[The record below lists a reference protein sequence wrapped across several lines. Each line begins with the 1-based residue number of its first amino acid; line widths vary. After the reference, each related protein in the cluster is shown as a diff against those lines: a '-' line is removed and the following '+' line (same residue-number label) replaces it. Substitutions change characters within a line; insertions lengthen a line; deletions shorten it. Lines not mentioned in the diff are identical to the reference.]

1 MTSFSQPAGKWT
13 DRPSAAS
20 AALWQGQSMFESLFE
35 RSADAIWLFDPA
47 AQGFVDCNQAAV
59 DLMRAGTKGRLLGA
73 RPEEL
78 SPEFQSDGTSSRE
91 KATQMAILS
100 ARHGG
105 YRFEWL
111 ARRLDGSRVPLE
123 VLSTPIPREGGN
135 LYVLV
140 SRDISERNKAEQKV
154 RDLNQSLE
162 ARIAERTA
170 ELAHSEAR
178 FRAMVEHAPEAIVV
192 FDGNTGK
199 FLFGNSHACR
209 LYGVKPQELTQL
221 TPADVSPE
229 FQACGRRSTELA
241 RQKMCEALAGGMAVF
256 EWLHRQPHGRVV
268 PTEVRLLRLPAEG
281 RNLLRASI
289 IDRTEDKRREQINL
303 AAREISESV
312 HTAEDLQ
319 SFYRHV
325 HEVIGGLMPAKNFYI
340 ALLEPE
346 AQMITFGYHVDER
359 TPHPAPRPLNTGL
372 TSVVLR
378 TGKPLLVGGE
388 AEKRKKKVQGGVV
401 IEGLEAAAYLEC
413 GDPAA
418 IWLGVPLLLK
428 GNPIGV
434 VAVQDYENE
443 LAYGEPEKQI
453 LTFVAGQ
460 IALAMERK
468 RVAEAQRKSEE
479 KFRALF
485 EASSQGIMLHDEKE
499 YLEVNPAAARILG
512 YSNQQDL
519 LGKHPRDTSPLY
531 QPNGERSDVL
541 AAQYIDECLSKRSA
555 RFEWTGRTAQGRDIP
570 LEVNLTRIEWS
581 GRYLIQAF
589 VTDITDRKNA
599 ERELLKALAREKKLG
614 ELKSNFVSMVSHE
627 FRTPLGIIQ
636 SSAEILRDYFDK
648 LPVPERQEQL
658 ASITKNTRRM
668 AEMME
673 NILVLGRL
681 DAGKMDCRPAPLDL
695 GMFCRRVVDEVQS
708 ATERRCPI
716 EVSMAP
722 CSLQCQADEGLLGHI
737 FTNLLS
743 NAVKYSEP
751 GKPVKL
757 TLKRDSLDAVA
768 VVEDMGIGIP
778 DADQTSIFIAFQR
791 GGNVGERPGTG
802 LGLMLVKRCV
812 ELHGGRVSIVSQ
824 LGKGTTVTVRLPLF
838 GG

>member
-1 MTSFSQPAGKWT
+1 
-13 DRPSAAS
+13 
-20 AALWQGQSMFESLFE
+20 MFESLFE
-35 RSADAIWLFDPA
+35 RSADAIWLFDPSSR
-47 AQGFVDCNQAAV
+47 GFVDCNQAAV
-59 DLMRAGTKGRLLGA
+59 DLMRAGTKERLLQA
-73 RPEEL
+73 HPEEL
-78 SPEFQSDGTSSRE
+78 TPEFQPDGTKSRE
-91 KATQMAILS
+91 KAARMAVLS

-111 ARRLDGSRVPLE
+111 ARRLDGEQVPLE
-123 VLSTPIPREGGN
+123 VLSTPIPTEEGN

-140 SRDISERNKAEQKV
+140 SRDVSERKMAEQKV
-154 RDLNQSLE
+154 LELNQSLE

-170 ELAHSEAR
+170 ELAQSEAR
-178 FRAMVEHAPEAIVV
+178 FRALVEHAPEAIVV

-209 LYGVKPQELTQL
+209 LYGVKPHELTQL
-221 TPADVSPE
+221 TPAEVSPVI
-229 FQACGRRSTELA
+229 QPSGRLSIDLA
-241 RQKMCEALAGGMAVF
+241 REKMEEALAGGMAVF
-256 EWLHRQPHGRVV
+256 EWVHRRANGSLV

-312 HTAEDLQ
+312 HTAEDLE

-340 ALLEPE
+340 ALLDPE
-346 AQMITFGYHVDER
+346 TKMITFGYHVDER
-359 TPHPAPRPLNTGL
+359 TPHPEPRPMNTGL

-378 TGKPLLVGGE
+378 TGKALLVGHE
-388 AEKRKKKVQGGVV
+388 AEKSKKKVEGGV
-401 IEGLEAAAYLEC
+401 IIRGLEGSPYVEC

-428 GNPIGV
+428 GKPIGV
-434 VAVQDYENE
+434 VAVQDYENA
-443 LAYGEPEKQI
+443 LAYGETEKQI

-460 IALAMERK
+460 IALALERK
-468 RVAEAQRKSEE
+468 RVAEALRKSEE

-485 EASSQGIMLHDEKE
+485 ESSSQGIMLHDEKG
-499 YLEVNPAAARILG
+499 YLEVNPAAVRILG
-512 YSNQQDL
+512 YSSQEEL
-519 LGKHPRDTSPLY
+519 LGKHPSDTSPTY
-531 QPNGERSDVL
+531 QPNGEKSEV
-541 AAQYIDECLSKRSA
+541 AAAKHIAECLSNRSA

-570 LEVNLTRIEWS
+570 LEVILTRIEWS
-581 GRYLIQAF
+581 GRHIIQAF

-599 ERELLKALAREKKLG
+599 EQELLKALAREKKLG

-636 SSAEILRDYFDK
+636 SSAEILRDYLEK
-648 LPVPERQEQL
+648 LQPEERLEQL

-695 GMFCRRVVDEVQS
+695 GMFCRRIVDEVEW
-708 ATERRCPI
+708 ATDKRCQI
-716 EVSMAP
+716 ELTLHPGCLRA
-722 CSLQCQADEGLLGHI
+722 QADEGLLGHI
-737 FTNLLS
+737 FTNLLI
-743 NAVKYSEP
+743 NAVKYSPP
-751 GKPVKL
+751 GATVRLTVK
-757 TLKRDSLDAVA
+757 REGADAVC
-768 VVEDMGIGIP
+768 VFEDTGIGIP

-791 GGNVGERPGTG
+791 GGNVGGRPGTG

-812 ELHGGRVSIVSQ
+812 ELHGGRVSISSQ
-824 LGKGTTVTVRLPLF
+824 LGKGTTVTVRLPVF
-838 GG
+838 AA